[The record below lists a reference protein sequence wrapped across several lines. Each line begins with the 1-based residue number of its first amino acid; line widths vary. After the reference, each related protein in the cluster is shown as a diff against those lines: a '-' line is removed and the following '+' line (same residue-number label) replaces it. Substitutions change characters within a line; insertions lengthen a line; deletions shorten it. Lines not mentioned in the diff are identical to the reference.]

1 MNDATLASASP
12 MYGGCSNRYVCSIV
26 WHPLWVLLLIFRS
39 TDFMNLRQLEHVVA
53 LAEEGSFARAAQ
65 RVHLS
70 QPALS
75 RSIQTIEE
83 HLGMVL
89 FDRTTREV
97 LITAAGQTVVQR
109 ARKVLF
115 EARCLLR
122 DVDLLKHHDIGS
134 VSFGAGPYPAA
145 LLLPAALH
153 ALAHDHPKLR
163 VNATIDNWQNLLGLL
178 HAERLDF
185 LIVDIRGVP
194 SSSELEVISLPRH
207 RVAWFARNG
216 HPLTQHEMNEVRQLA
231 AYPIVSVPLPET
243 MRESLRKWLRFP
255 PQQEIEFHLICND
268 VHLLIEYARKTDALV
283 LLTEHAGQE
292 LDRTAGLTALSVPSR
307 SPLWL
312 QFAIVHLAG
321 RTLSPASEQTIAAI
335 RGAAA
340 VKSH

>member
-97 LITAAGQTVVQR
+97 LITAAGQTV
-109 ARKVLF
+109 
-115 EARCLLR
+115 
-122 DVDLLKHHDIGS
+122 DLLKHHDIGS

-216 HPLTQHEMNEVRQLA
+216 HPLTLHETNDVRQLA
-231 AYPIVSVPLPET
+231 GYPIVSVPLPET